1 MCILKE
7 QCKNDKV
14 KMKSCFA
21 FLFDDIFLHKNLKLC
36 TENAHVPLFFMISMF
51 VFMDLNTVYFP
62 KTWRYS
68 F

>member
-1 MCILKE
+1 
-7 QCKNDKV
+7 
-14 KMKSCFA
+14 MKSCFA